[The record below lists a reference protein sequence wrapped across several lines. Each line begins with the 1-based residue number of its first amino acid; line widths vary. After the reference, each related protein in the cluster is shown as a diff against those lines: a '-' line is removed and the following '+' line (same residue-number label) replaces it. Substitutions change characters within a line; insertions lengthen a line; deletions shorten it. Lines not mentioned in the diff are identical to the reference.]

1 MGNTITLTGKI
12 KFEPEDK
19 TTNIN
24 HNHHGK
30 NGHDIIR
37 W

>member
-19 TTNIN
+19 TTK
-24 HNHHGK
+24 HK
-30 NGHDIIR
+30 SQSS
-37 W
+37 WKKWP